1 MAIKN
6 GQVRGVIISKLLVWP
21 PQLHHQSTSF
31 SSLFLT
37 FYCQVNVKHSY
48 HLLIFPVAMEVL
60 PVQAP
65 KVPCERVL
73 SRSKETCALRRGC
86 ISSIEASQAF
96 IGNSGGSLKP
106 LSHLHRS
113 M

>member
-1 MAIKN
+1 MSPSNFLMAIKN
-6 GQVRGVIISKLLVWP
+6 GRFGARLLVSP
-21 PQLHHQSTSF
+21 PQLHHESTSF

-65 KVPCERVL
+65 KVPCERIL
-73 SRSKETCALRRGC
+73 SFSKETCALRRGC
-86 ISSIEASQAF
+86 IISKLLRLFHQELWRMPKAAITPA
-96 IGNSGGSLKP
+96 
-106 LSHLHRS
+106 
-113 M
+113 